1 MQGQV
6 CIYVPASGCFLSNH
20 PVSHKGNCCTCN
32 RILELRGAFEHWMH
46 QNANAENRLLV
57 VGNNDQARKMITEV
71 HQHYK
76 DKRIIE
82 MLGSDAKKY
91 FPLRKIRASPLFQ
104 PKRKSSA
111 VILADF
117 CAYIWKKLLME
128 DRRYE
133 RFSRSFREQ

>member
-57 VGNNDQARKMITEV
+57 VGNNDQARKMISMGLEFGRALPPLPS
-71 HQHYK
+71 K
-76 DKRIIE
+76 AS
-82 MLGSDAKKY
+82 MLALVLSLHAR
-91 FPLRKIRASPLFQ
+91 FHPLAS
-104 PKRKSSA
+104 
-111 VILADF
+111 
-117 CAYIWKKLLME
+117 
-128 DRRYE
+128 
-133 RFSRSFREQ
+133 